1 MGSSELDILRHSAAH
16 VMAHAVRNL
25 FPGVKIAIGPSI
37 EDGFYYD
44 FDVPRP
50 FTPEDLD
57 RISAEMGKIVEAGR
71 EFVRREVSRD
81 EALGLFNDEPYTL
94 ELIREMPEGEVISVY
109 EEDGFLDLCRGPH
122 LANAGGVKAF
132 KLLSIAGAYWRGDER
147 NPMLQR
153 IYGTAFP
160 SQQELDDYLHR
171 FEEAERRD
179 HRRLGKDLDLF
190 SIHDEAGPGL
200 VHWHPKGALVRTLI
214 ENFWRDEH
222 LANGYDLIMTPHI
235 ARRALW
241 ETSGHTEFFAE
252 GMYEPM
258 DVDGVPYLIKPMNCP
273 FHLLIYKTR
282 VRSYRELP
290 IRWAELG
297 TVYRYER
304 SGVLHGLLRVRGFTQ
319 DDAHIICTRDQL
331 DSETKRVLNFVVTM
345 LRRFG
350 FDDYHVYL
358 STQPEHHVG
367 EDDVWEEA
375 TAALRASLADEGL
388 PYDVDE
394 GGGAFYGPKIDVKIR
409 DAIGREWQCSTIQ
422 VDFNEPE
429 RFDIT
434 YIGNDNQAHRPI
446 MIHRA
451 LLGSLERFM
460 AVLIEHYA
468 GAFPF
473 WLAPVQAIVLPIA
486 DRHIGYA
493 EKVAEALRAERF
505 RAAVDDR
512 NEKTGFKIR
521 EAQLQK
527 IPYMLIVGDRE
538 EEAGAVAVRSRA
550 EGDRGAV
557 PLAEL
562 IELLKCEAAE
572 VA

>member
-1 MGSSELDILRHSAAH
+1 MDQSELDILRHSTAH

-44 FDVPRP
+44 FDVPNP
-50 FTPEDLD
+50 FTPDDLD
-57 RISAEMGKIVEAGR
+57 RIDAEMRRIIEAGNP
-71 EFVRREVSRD
+71 FVRREISRQ
-81 EALGLFNDEPYTL
+81 EALDLFKDEPYKL
-94 ELIREMPEGEVISVY
+94 ELIEELPEDEVISVY
-109 EEDGFLDLCRGPH
+109 EEDGFVDLCRGPH
-122 LANAGGVKAF
+122 LANTREVKAF
-132 KLLSIAGAYWRGDER
+132 KLLSVAGAYWRGDER

-153 IYGTAFP
+153 IYGTAFFT
-160 SQQELDDYLHR
+160 QEELDDYLR
-171 FEEAERRD
+171 RLEEAERRD
-179 HRRLGKDLDLF
+179 HRRLGRDLDLF

-200 VHWHPKGALVRTLI
+200 VHWHPKGALLRKLI
-214 ENFWRDEH
+214 EDFWRDEH
-222 LANGYDLIMTPHI
+222 LANGYELIMTPHI

-241 ETSGHTEFFAE
+241 ETSGHTEFFTE
-252 GMYEPM
+252 NMYEPM
-258 DVDGVPYLIKPMNCP
+258 NVDGIPYLIKPMNCP

-319 DDAHIICTRDQL
+319 DDAHILCTREQL
-331 DSETKRVLNFVVTM
+331 DVETRRVINFVMKM

-350 FDDYHVYL
+350 FEDYHVYL
-358 STQPEHHVG
+358 STKPEHHVG
-367 EDDVWEEA
+367 SDEVWEEA
-375 TAALRASLADEGL
+375 TAALRASLEDEGL
-388 PYDVDE
+388 NYDVDE

-434 YIGNDNQAHRPI
+434 YIGQDNAAHRPI

-451 LLGSLERFM
+451 LLGSMERFV

-468 GAFPF
+468 GAFPL
-473 WLAPVQAIVLPIA
+473 WLAPVQVVVLPIA
-486 DRHIGYA
+486 DRHVPYA
-493 EKVAEALRAERF
+493 ESVASELKAAGF
-505 RAAVDDR
+505 RVQVDDR

-538 EEAGAVAVRSRA
+538 QEAGAVSVRTRS
-550 EGDRGAV
+550 EGDRGTM
-557 PLAEL
+557 LLGEL
-562 IELLKCEAAE
+562 VDQLKRETP
-572 VA
+572 